1 MRLALLS
8 WRYLGHPQGGGAEV
22 LVHEVLR
29 RCADRGWDLTA
40 FTASYPGA
48 RHVDEL
54 DGVKIVRRGAQHTV
68 HFHAWR
74 WLRARMRSFD
84 RVVEQMNTLP
94 FLTPLYVPRDRR
106 RLLIFQLAREYWF
119 RETRGAFK
127 LGAPL
132 GYALEPFYLRLYRQT
147 PTITISE
154 SSRSDL
160 AALGVPVTSILPMAV
175 SMRATESL
183 APRDGGLRVAVL
195 GRLTPAKFVE
205 EAVQAFTLVQAAVPD
220 ASLDVIGD
228 GDPAYRRR
236 LEAIVA
242 RHRLAGVT
250 FHGRVEEEHK
260 RALLERAHVHVFSS
274 HREGWGLTVTEA
286 ARVGTPTVAYNA
298 PGVRDAVAD
307 ARLLA
312 QHRTP
317 DALAQR
323 VLELHRDRALYE
335 DVRSRAWERA
345 RGLDWERTADAFMEA
360 VS

>member
-1 MRLALLS
+1 VRLVLLS
-8 WRYLGHPQGGGAEV
+8 WRYIGHPQGGGAEI

-29 RCADRGWDLTA
+29 RCVARGLDVTA
-40 FTASYPGA
+40 FTASHPGA
-48 RHVDEL
+48 AEAEQL

-68 HFHAWR
+68 HLRAWR
-74 WLRARMRSFD
+74 WLRSRLGDFD

-132 GYALEPFYLRLYRQT
+132 GYALEPCYLRLYRRT

-154 SSRSDL
+154 SSRADL

-175 SMRATESL
+175 STPAVEAI
-183 APRDGGLRVAVL
+183 APRNGALRLVIV
-195 GRLTPAKFVE
+195 GRLTLAKFVE
-205 EAVQAFTLVQAAVPD
+205 EAVQAFAAVQAEVPD
-220 ASLDVIGD
+220 AALDVVGSGD
-228 GDPAYRRR
+228 AAYRRR
-236 LEAIVA
+236 LEAVVA
-242 RHRLAGVT
+242 RRGLRHVT
-250 FHGRVEEEHK
+250 FHGRVDEERK

-286 ARVGTPTVAYNA
+286 ARVGTPTVGYDA
-298 PGVRDAVAD
+298 PGVRDAIAD
-307 ARLLA
+307 RRLLA
-312 QHRTP
+312 QPRTP
-317 DALAQR
+317 DALAER
-323 VLELHRDRALYE
+323 VLALHGNPELYE
-335 DVRSRAWERA
+335 SVRSLMWERA
-345 RGLDWERTADAFMEA
+345 RRLAWDRTADAFAEA